1 MFTTAAVIFSLL
13 LIVTGVA
20 KLVRP
25 HDVEQALVGLG
36 FPRIPYAGAVIGAVE
51 VGIGVAALFTAAALL
66 AQGIL
71 YLAFAAWV
79 LVALRLE
86 VPLASCGCL
95 GRDDTP
101 PSWGHFGLN
110 VLATGISLAAVFTGP
125 MSWVWG
131 MESIV
136 RSVVV
141 AVGVFLAYVV
151 LTDGARLSGVR
162 AR

>member
-1 MFTTAAVIFSLL
+1 MFATAAVIFSLL

-25 HDVEQALVGLG
+25 HDVEPALAVLGLPRAPFAGVFVGAAE
-36 FPRIPYAGAVIGAVE
+36 IA
-51 VGIGVAALFTAAALL
+51 IGVAAVFFVTALL
-66 AQGIL
+66 AQGVL
-71 YLAFAAWV
+71 YLAFAVWV

-110 VLATGISLAAVFTGP
+110 LLAAGVSLAAALTGP

-131 MESIV
+131 VQGIATIV
-136 RSVVV
+136 IV